1 MKSTQ
6 KKFLEV
12 LLSNGGF
19 IGQAAKAAGI
29 HRTTHLYW
37 MKTDLK
43 YKQKFE
49 EVYLEATEEL
59 LDEIECKL
67 VEKAREGAQWAVT
80 FFLKAKGR
88 KRGYSF
94 KDEPAPEK
102 KPEDEKPPTIW
113 VHSQEDAEIV
123 QAIISEARQGEPA
136 PPGSVAIYPN
146 GVQPN
151 SGFN

>member
-6 KKFLEV
+6 KKFLEI
-12 LLSNGGF
+12 LLTNGGF

-29 HRTTHLYW
+29 HRTTHVYW
-37 MKTDLK
+37 MKTDST

-49 EVYLEATEEL
+49 EVYQEATEEL

-94 KDEPAPEK
+94 KEEPSSK
-102 KPEDEKPPTIW
+102 KLPEDEKPPTIW
-113 VHSQEDAEIV
+113 VHTQEEAEIV
-123 QAIISEARQGEPA
+123 ESIISDARQGEPA
-136 PPGSVAIYPN
+136 PPGSVGIYPK
-146 GVQPN
+146 GVQMVT
-151 SGFN
+151 G

>member
-6 KKFLEV
+6 KKFLEA
-12 LLSNGGF
+12 LLKNGGF
-19 IGQAAKAAGI
+19 IGQASKTAGI
-29 HRTTHLYW
+29 HRTTHLHW
-37 MKTDLK
+37 LKTDVK
-43 YKQKFE
+43 YKLKFE

-94 KDEPAPEK
+94 KEEPPSK
-102 KPEDEKPPTIW
+102 KVAEDEKPPTIW
-113 VHSQEDAEIV
+113 VHSQEEAELME
-123 QAIISEARQGEPA
+123 AIISDAKQGEPA
-136 PPGSVAIYPN
+136 PPGSVAIYPK
-146 GVQPN
+146 GVQL
-151 SGFN
+151 GTG